1 VIRSGLPVAVALRVK
16 ARLIGDSA
24 LGCGGF
30 EKRFVR
36 LLRVIG
42 LRRQGFEGLL

>member
-1 VIRSGLPVAVALRVK
+1 MRIGLPVAVALSGK

-24 LGCGGF
+24 LGCVGC

-36 LLRVIG
+36 LSRVIG
-42 LRRQGFEGLL
+42 LRPQGLQGFL

>member
-1 VIRSGLPVAVALRVK
+1 MRIGLSVAVALSGK

-24 LGCGGF
+24 LGCDGS

-36 LLRVIG
+36 LSRVIG
-42 LRRQGFEGLL
+42 LRR

>member
-1 VIRSGLPVAVALRVK
+1 MRIGLSVEVALSGK

-24 LGCGGF
+24 LGCDGV

-36 LLRVIG
+36 LSRVIG
-42 LRRQGFEGLL
+42 LRR